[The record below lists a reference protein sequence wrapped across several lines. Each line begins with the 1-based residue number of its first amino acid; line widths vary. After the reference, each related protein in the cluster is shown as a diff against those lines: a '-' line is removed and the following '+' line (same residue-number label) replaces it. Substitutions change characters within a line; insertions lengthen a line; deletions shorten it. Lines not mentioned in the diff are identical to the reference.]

1 MTLQNAQIRA
11 ALSRTRVIS
20 GWPEPAIIEFCA
32 EAELKTYRDGE
43 RALSTGQKIDSIW
56 IVAEGS
62 FLMSRSWQNGR
73 RFVYSFLS
81 PGQMTGVLPVFD
93 GQPAAFD
100 ATARGDATA
109 IIVPGKAVRSVVQK
123 FPEAA
128 REIVVFLCRRARMD
142 YEAIELHAMNSVRC
156 RIAKAL
162 LWIARGQ
169 SQFRGGEAD
178 EDPKISQE
186 ELADIVCAA
195 RQSVNRELRR
205 LMREGIIKQR
215 YRALAILDRDRLLHV
230 AGEDEAL
237 SSHAHQ
243 LVAARDPQFS
253 RRTD

>member
-1 MTLQNAQIRA
+1 M
-11 ALSRTRVIS
+11 RVTS
-20 GWPEPAIIEFCA
+20 GWPEPAIAEFCA
-32 EAELKTYRDGE
+32 GAESKTYRDGE
-43 RALSTGQKIDSIW
+43 RAVSAGDKIDSIW
-56 IVAEGS
+56 IVTEGS
-62 FLMSRSWQNGR
+62 FLLSRSWHNGR

-93 GQPAAFD
+93 GLPAAFD

-109 IIVPGKAVRSVVQK
+109 IVVPGTAVRSVTAH

-128 REIVVFLCRRARMD
+128 LEIVAFLCRRTRMD

-156 RIAKAL
+156 RIAKAI

-169 SQFRGGEAD
+169 ERTIGAEAD
-178 EDPKISQE
+178 PRISQE

-215 YRALAILDRDRLLHV
+215 YRALAILDRDRLLRV

-237 SSHAHQ
+237 SSFAHER
-243 LVAARDPQFS
+243 LSANDPRFF
-253 RRTD
+253 RTTD

>member
-1 MTLQNAQIRA
+1 MTFEDTRIRA
-11 ALSRTRVIS
+11 ALSRTRVTS
-20 GWPEPAIIEFCA
+20 GWPESAIAEFCA
-32 EAELKTYRDGE
+32 EAELKTYKDGE
-43 RALSTGQKIDSIW
+43 RALSAGQKIDSVW
-56 IVAEGS
+56 IVAEGT
-62 FLMSRSWQNGR
+62 FLMSRSWRNGR

-109 IIVPGKAVRSVVQK
+109 IVVPGRAVRSVAQRY
-123 FPEAA
+123 PEAA
-128 REIVVFLCRRARMD
+128 FEIIAFLSRRTRMD

-169 SQFRGGEAD
+169 SKPPGGTAD
-178 EDPKISQE
+178 EEPKISQE

-215 YRALAILDRDRLLHV
+215 YRALAILDHDRLLRV

-243 LVAARDPQFS
+243 RLVAGQPHLF
-253 RRTD
+253 RTTD